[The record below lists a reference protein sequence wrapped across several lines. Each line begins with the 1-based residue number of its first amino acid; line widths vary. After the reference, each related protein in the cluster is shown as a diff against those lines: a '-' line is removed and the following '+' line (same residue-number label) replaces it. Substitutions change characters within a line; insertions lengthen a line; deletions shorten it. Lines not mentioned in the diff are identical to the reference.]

1 MKLWKLEHPEPGY
14 NHYAGFVIAAP
25 SPVAARRIAQAQG
38 GDETTR
44 GGGVAFWTDP
54 EKSRCT
60 LLASESRTKEAGV
73 VLASYV
79 GD

>member
-1 MKLWKLEHPEPGY
+1 MKLWSLENPDPGY

-25 SPVAARRIAQAQG
+25 SPSAARKIAQEQG
-38 GDETTR
+38 GDETR
-44 GGGVAFWTDP
+44 AIPFWTDP
-54 EKSRCT
+54 RMSRCT
-60 LLASESRTKEAGV
+60 LLSHESRVKKAGV